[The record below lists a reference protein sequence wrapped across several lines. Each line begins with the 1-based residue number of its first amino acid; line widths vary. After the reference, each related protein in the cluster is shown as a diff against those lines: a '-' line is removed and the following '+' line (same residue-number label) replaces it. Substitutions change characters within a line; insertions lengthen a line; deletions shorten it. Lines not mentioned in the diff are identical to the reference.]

1 MSRVEFSKKT
11 KLAAW
16 RRADG
21 RCESCGALLAGK
33 VPHYDHVNPEAFSHD
48 ASLSNC
54 SVKCVNCHD
63 EKTNKHDKPA
73 IAKSNRVRLR
83 HAGIKPDRTIRAWR
97 KLDEDRTPVFKPR
110 ER

>member
-1 MSRVEFSKKT
+1 MRHAEFSNAT

-16 RRADG
+16 RRAG
-21 RCESCGALLAGK
+21 GKCEQCGTLVMGKGHFDHIRPCAFNGDNGVDNCQLL
-33 VPHYDHVNPEAFSHD
+33 
-48 ASLSNC
+48 
-54 SVKCVNCHD
+54 CVEHHRQ
-63 EKTNKHDKPA
+63 KTATQDIPA

-97 KLDEDRTPVFKPR
+97 KLDRDRTPVFKPK